1 MPVKPLNVQS
11 LNALC
16 TRIDFARNGEIH
28 SLTPLSPTSIEIRFS
43 VQDKAR
49 GFDWIDVAFVIDG
62 VSDAKLASDNVLRML
77 SMDEGITV
85 EVESSKAALAIGDY
99 KGRIEDSPL
108 YIVGTTIGY
117 EEREFGES

>member
-1 MPVKPLNVQS
+1 MIPLTVKS
-11 LNALC
+11 LSNLLD
-16 TRIDFARNGEIH
+16 RIDFARNGEIH

-62 VSDAKLASDNVLRML
+62 VSDAKLASDNVLRVL

-85 EVESSKAALAIGDY
+85 EMDNSKAGLAIGDY
-99 KGRIEDSPL
+99 KGRIEDGPL
-108 YIVGTTIGY
+108 YILGTTIGY
-117 EEREFGES
+117 EEREFGDN

>member
-1 MPVKPLNVQS
+1 MPVKPLSIQA
-11 LNALC
+11 LNHLLE
-16 TRIDFARNGEIH
+16 RIDFARNGEIH

-49 GFDWIDVAFVIDG
+49 GFDWIDVAFVIEG
-62 VSDAKLASDNVLRML
+62 VSDAKLVSDNVLRML

-85 EVESSKAALAIGDY
+85 EMDNSKAGLAIGDY
-99 KGRIEDSPL
+99 KGRIEDAPL

-117 EEREFGES
+117 EELPYNG

>member
-1 MPVKPLNVQS
+1 MSVKPLNTLMLKAV
-11 LNALC
+11 C
-16 TRIDFARNGEIH
+16 ERIDYARNGEIH

-85 EVESSKAALAIGDY
+85 EMDNSKVGLAIGDY
-99 KGRIEDSPL
+99 KGRIEDAPL
-108 YIVGTTIGY
+108 YVIGATIGY
-117 EEREFGES
+117 EEREYGE

>member
-1 MPVKPLNVQS
+1 VSVKPLNAKS
-11 LNALC
+11 LQALC
-16 TRIDFARNGEIH
+16 ERIDYARHGEIH
-28 SLTPLSPTSIEIRFS
+28 SLTPLSSTSIEIRFS

-62 VSDAKLASDNVLRML
+62 VSDAKLASENVLRML

-85 EVESSKAALAIGDY
+85 EMDNSKAGLAIGDY

-117 EEREFGES
+117 EELPYNG

>member
-1 MPVKPLNVQS
+1 MPVKPLNALS
-11 LNALC
+11 LKALC
-16 TRIDFARNGEIH
+16 ERIDYALNGEIH
-28 SLTPLSPTSIEIRFS
+28 SLTPISATSIEIRFS

-49 GFDWIDVAFVIDG
+49 GFDWIDVSFVIDG
-62 VSDAKLASDNVLRML
+62 VKDARLVSDNTLKMV

-108 YIVGTTIGY
+108 YIVGTTIAY
-117 EEREFGES
+117 EELPYNG